1 MAADANSVDETM
13 NSPEIKPIRP
23 MINSIPIKISLYKL
37 LMGKSSYEVERFYLN
52 HDSTI
57 WATYLFDNGAINTW
71 IVSLLV
77 AINS

>member
-37 LMGKSSYEVERFYLN
+37 FMGKSSYNVERVLN
-52 HDSTI
+52 YDSTI
-57 WATYLFDNGAINTW
+57 LKSAIVDNNTRDIF
-71 IVSLLV
+71 IVSLLD
-77 AINS
+77 IIDS

>member
-37 LMGKSSYEVERFYLN
+37 LMGKFSYEVERF
-52 HDSTI
+52 I
-57 WATYLFDNGAINTW
+57 
-71 IVSLLV
+71 
-77 AINS
+77 